1 MTVTLTSTYKETLK
15 PETVADIEEKCI
27 EGSYDLAAALLFI
40 DEHSEEEFLDYYETY
55 IECGEDY
62 GYEAVDAFLKANDVD
77 DLKHFSDSYVGEYS
91 SPADF
96 AEELLENEVGH
107 LNYAIVVDWEATAYQ
122 ILLDDYNREG
132 NFYFRRDFW

>member
-27 EGSYDLAAALLFI
+27 EGSYDLNAALLFI

-62 GYEAVDAFLKANDVD
+62 GYDAVDAFIEINDVD
-77 DLKHFSDSYVGEYS
+77 ELKSFRDAFVGEYG

-96 AEELLENEVGH
+96 ALELLENEVGH
-107 LNYAIVVDWEATAYQ
+107 LAFAIVVDWEATSDN
-122 ILLDDYNREG
+122 LLMDDYNQEG
-132 NFYFRRDFW
+132 NFYFRRFF